1 MKADRN
7 EAIVFVPINLV
18 YDTIGKF
25 MSEEFFFKGS
35 MAPGDKIENAKT
47 NYLMFNE
54 YQVGSQKSS
63 DYEINWID
71 TSSKNIVA
79 EYKPLEFQ
87 DSDMIPEQKKPV
99 YRR

>member
-1 MKADRN
+1 MCFYENVLMKADRN

-35 MAPGDKIENAKT
+35 MASGDKIENAKT

-54 YQVGSQKSS
+54 HQVGSQKSS

-79 EYKPLEFQ
+79 
-87 DSDMIPEQKKPV
+87 
-99 YRR
+99 